1 MQPLTYTCQLLLVE
15 NQLFT
20 GVLNIQ
26 QQSYLYFSYRTETL
40 SGPTSL
46 FKVHTK
52 CKFTERAK
60 PLTLNERLLQIAWIR
75 CHGIKYGSTGL
86 L

>member
-26 QQSYLYFSYRTETL
+26 QQSYLYFSYRNSQWTN
-40 SGPTSL
+40 
-46 FKVHTK
+46 K